1 MSGRG
6 QSQANND
13 NKSGQCN
20 PNNPEYKGYTSGY
33 SGTGTKADRDNHGN
47 QLNPNNERYQPKKWF
62 RGNKPEGILTWKQ
75 NWFFYYVNIKK
86 PKSFFL
92 LLFYG
97 NKVLNMYHTKVV
109 VTKPAGYQE
118 LKSSV
123 GEPDIWL
130 NLTCFKKID
139 RVKHFVC

>member
-47 QLNPNNERYQPKKWF
+47 QLNPNNERYQPKK
-62 RGNKPEGILTWKQ
+62 
-75 NWFFYYVNIKK
+75 
-86 PKSFFL
+86 
-92 LLFYG
+92 
-97 NKVLNMYHTKVV
+97 
-109 VTKPAGYQE
+109 
-118 LKSSV
+118 
-123 GEPDIWL
+123 
-130 NLTCFKKID
+130 
-139 RVKHFVC
+139 

>member
-97 NKVLNMYHTKVV
+97 NKSFKHVSYESGGHQTSWVSRIKVISWGTRYLVESNMF
-109 VTKPAGYQE
+109 QE
-118 LKSSV
+118 N
-123 GEPDIWL
+123 W
-130 NLTCFKKID
+130 
-139 RVKHFVC
+139 